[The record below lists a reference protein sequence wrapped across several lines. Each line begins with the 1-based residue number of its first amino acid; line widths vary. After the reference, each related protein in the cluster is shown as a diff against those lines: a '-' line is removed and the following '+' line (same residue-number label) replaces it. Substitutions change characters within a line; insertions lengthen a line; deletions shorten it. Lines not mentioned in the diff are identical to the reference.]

1 VGEAI
6 RLCGEKK
13 ETFRRG
19 REGFSCCSG
28 AQVGAGPDP
37 EMFVTQYRGDHLR
50 RANKFATCPTPQ
62 QHRRY
67 FFFFV
72 VAFFLVDFFVV
83 FFLAISAITSFL
95 VATMYGWRKSA
106 SMVF

>member
-1 VGEAI
+1 MRG
-6 RLCGEKK
+6 KK
-13 ETFRRG
+13 KKP
-19 REGFSCCSG
+19 S
-28 AQVGAGPDP
+28 AVAGKVSLVVPGPKLEPGLFP
-37 EMFVTQYRGDHLR
+37 EMFVTHYRGDHLR
-50 RANKFATCPTPQ
+50 RANKFATCPTPK

-72 VAFFLVDFFVV
+72 VAFFLVVFFVV

-95 VATMYGWRKSA
+95 VATMYGSGKSA

>member
-1 VGEAI
+1 
-6 RLCGEKK
+6 K

-50 RANKFATCPTPQ
+50 RAKKFATCPTANR
-62 QHRRY
+62 HRRY

-72 VAFFLVDFFVV
+72 VAFFLVVFFVD

-95 VATMYGWRKSA
+95 DATMYGSAKSA